1 MPLFAKVTTVMPPA
15 DESSIR
21 DRWARLRLLIIG
33 QLLAAPPAR
42 GELKQRLSEL
52 SRQTWRHPIHGGDVR
67 FGVSTL
73 ERWLALARR
82 SPDPATMLAT
92 VPRADAGH
100 MRAIDAVLADA
111 IRAQYAAHPKWNVQ
125 LHYDNLRVSVDD
137 RTLPSYATLLRFFR
151 AQGLWRQREAV
162 SGPQRAAV
170 PDGTREVR
178 SFEATHV
185 GALFHLDGHQGALKV
200 LSRHGEWISPIALCV
215 IDDCSRLICHLQWYA
230 HENTEC
236 LVHCV
241 SQALQRRGL
250 PRTIYSDNGSAMIA
264 GEFSAGLHHLGI
276 LALTTQPRSAW
287 MNGKQETLWN
297 RVESRLMAM
306 LDAVPNLT
314 LAQLNEASFA
324 WTEHEYQT
332 TVHRE
337 LNDATPLQRFLNT
350 PSVLRDCPD
359 SATLARHFRIEVKRT
374 QRRSDGTVSLD
385 GVRFEIP
392 QAFAH
397 LRQLTLRY
405 ARWDRSQADIVD
417 TRSGIIQATIYPLD
431 KARNADGRRR
441 RITQPSGLS
450 SRPVATLTGAAAAHS
465 DPQAPLMRHLL
476 AQFAATGLPPAYLEL
491 DDSSSP
497 PEPNP

>member
-1 MPLFAKVTTVMPPA
+1 MPVFAKVMDLMPPA
-15 DESSIR
+15 DELNTR

-33 QLLAAPPAR
+33 QLLAAPPAH
-42 GELKQRLSEL
+42 GELKQQLSEL
-52 SRQTWRHPIHGGDVR
+52 SRQTWRHPIHGSDVR

-92 VPRADAGH
+92 VPRADAGR
-100 MRAIDAVLADA
+100 MRAISAELADA
-111 IRAQYAAHPKWNVQ
+111 IRAQYAAHPKWNIQ

-137 RTLPSYATLLRFFR
+137 AALPSYATVLRFFR
-151 AQGLWRQREAV
+151 SQGLWRQREPV

-185 GALFHLDGHQGALKV
+185 GALFHLDGHQGSLKV

-250 PRTIYSDNGSAMIA
+250 PRTLYSDNGSAMIS

-276 LALTTQPRSAW
+276 LALTTKPRSAW

-324 WTEHEYQT
+324 WTEHEYQI

-337 LNDATPLQRFLNT
+337 LNDATPLQRFMDA

-392 QAFAH
+392 QLFSH
-397 LRQLTLRY
+397 LRELTLRY
-405 ARWDRSQADIVD
+405 ARWDRSRADLVD
-417 TRSGIIQATIYPLD
+417 PRSGIIQATIYPLD
-431 KARNADGRRR
+431 KTRNADGYRR
-441 RITQPSGLS
+441 RITKPTGLS
-450 SRPVATLTGAAAAHS
+450 SRPVTTLTGGATAS

-491 DDSSSP
+491 DDSSST
-497 PEPNP
+497 PEPNA